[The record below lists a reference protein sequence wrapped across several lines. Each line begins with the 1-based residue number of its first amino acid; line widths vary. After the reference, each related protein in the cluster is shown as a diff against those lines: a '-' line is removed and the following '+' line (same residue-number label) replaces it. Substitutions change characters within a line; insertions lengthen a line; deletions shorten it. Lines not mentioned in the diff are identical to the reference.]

1 MGWAGEFVGD
11 EVLAGLEGLFGNGG
25 RGEDGGYCWV
35 FVRMRE
41 MGKGGV
47 WGAQLGLMRW
57 SGFFFL
63 WYATQCN
70 AMPWHVWY
78 ALGSLP
84 IANSD
89 GRCRS
94 RSALS
99 RLALIRADG
108 SPFLLLLLLLHQHIL
123 PSRSNKSDRFSARP
137 FARPIPVQPCTKQ
150 AVGEMFRTC
159 DRIKITFPPSPRCN
173 YIRLIQK

>member
-1 MGWAGEFVGD
+1 
-11 EVLAGLEGLFGNGG
+11 
-25 RGEDGGYCWV
+25 
-35 FVRMRE
+35 
-41 MGKGGV
+41 
-47 WGAQLGLMRW
+47 
-57 SGFFFL
+57 
-63 WYATQCN
+63 
-70 AMPWHVWY
+70 MPWHVWY

-108 SPFLLLLLLLHQHIL
+108 SPFLLLLLLHQHIL

-137 FARPIPVQPCTKQ
+137 FARPIPVQTMYKR

-159 DRIKITFPPSPRCN
+159 DQNNFSAEPTLQLHSTSTKINENTSQKQSARYSGRKPVVSPRTTRCKVMA
-173 YIRLIQK
+173 LITAAPKPEPSAARVMTIGSCFRFLGQSKISPIA